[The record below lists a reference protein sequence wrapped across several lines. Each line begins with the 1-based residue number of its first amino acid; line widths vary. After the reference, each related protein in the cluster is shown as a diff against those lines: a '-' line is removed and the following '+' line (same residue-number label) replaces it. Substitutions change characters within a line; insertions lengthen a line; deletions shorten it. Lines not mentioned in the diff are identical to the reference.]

1 MNLGNRV
8 AEVITFGT
16 GIIESYLQRNL
27 KTFVQALQSPVSEV
41 ITDICYLKKKKKSVV
56 EKCIFLDLERSKTLP
71 ELNKIQINGKGSKKR
86 A

>member
-8 AEVITFGT
+8 AKVITFGT

-41 ITDICYLKKKKKSVV
+41 ITDICYLKKKKK
-56 EKCIFLDLERSKTLP
+56 CC
-71 ELNKIQINGKGSKKR
+71 GKMHISRFREVKNTP
-86 A
+86 

>member
-8 AEVITFGT
+8 AKVITSGT

-27 KTFVQALQSPVSEV
+27 NTFVQALQSPVSEV
-41 ITDICYLKKKKKSVV
+41 ITDMCYLKKYIYIV

-71 ELNKIQINGKGSKKR
+71 ELNKIQINGKESKKKT
-86 A
+86 